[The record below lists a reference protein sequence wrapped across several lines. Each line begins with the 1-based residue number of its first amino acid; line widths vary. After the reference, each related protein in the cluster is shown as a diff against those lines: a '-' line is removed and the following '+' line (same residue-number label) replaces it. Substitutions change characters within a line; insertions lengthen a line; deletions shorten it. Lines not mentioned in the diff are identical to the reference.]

1 MCGKG
6 GMYQVQQSGYTLES
20 FCASPDCESLR
31 NWGGADGLL
40 LLLFSL
46 QLYDSSA
53 SDSSQ
58 ALVDNSAG
66 RRGEVNVISVRKR
79 VEFHWS
85 ALSIFSY

>member
-1 MCGKG
+1 M
-6 GMYQVQQSGYTLES
+6 ES
-20 FCASPDCESLR
+20 FCASPEWESLR

-58 ALVDNSAG
+58 AFVDNSAG
-66 RRGEVNVISVRKR
+66 RRGDVNVISPRKQ
-79 VEFHWS
+79 E
-85 ALSIFSY
+85 LSLSGQLHPY